1 MNTNSIQ
8 IPNWLVP
15 IIASLVTYI
24 DVWKP
29 NVFCSVRVKEDVL
42 VSGGVRFRWKEMGY
56 LSTQLM
62 SVIDYVI
69 RYTLELDLIKKKNTS
84 VLFMGFGYFL
94 VGQHR

>member
-1 MNTNSIQ
+1 MSLLT
-8 IPNWLVP
+8 
-15 IIASLVTYI
+15 ASLVTYI

-62 SVIDYVI
+62 SVMDYVI
-69 RYTLELDLIKKKNTS
+69 RYTS
-84 VLFMGFGYFL
+84 VLFVGFGYFL